1 MLERFRD
8 FWNGLLSPF
17 VSLLIKLGITPNQV
31 TVASTIGVV
40 TCALVFFPS
49 DHLAIATFSI
59 WACAFGDLV
68 DGQLAR
74 RTGKTSVFG
83 SFLDSTLDRIADAAI
98 FAGIAYYFMRDDA
111 RTTWLD
117 PSIYVG
123 LAIASIALGATVSY
137 ARSKAEGLGFTAQ
150 VGIAERADR
159 ITVVLV
165 GSGLSALFGW
175 AWAFEVA
182 LWFVAIGSFI
192 TVLMRMTTVY
202 KQATAAS
209 QP

>member
-17 VSLLIKLGITPNQV
+17 VTLLIKLHITPNQV
-31 TVASTIGVV
+31 TTASTIGVV

-74 RTGKTSVFG
+74 RTGQTSVWG
-83 SFLDSTLDRIADAAI
+83 QFLDSTMDRLADAAI
-98 FAGIAYYFMRDDA
+98 FAGITFYFLRDDA

-123 LAIASIALGATVSY
+123 VAVACIAFGATVSY

-159 ITVVLV
+159 LTIVLI
-165 GSGLSALFGW
+165 GSGVSALFGW
-175 AWAFEVA
+175 AWAFEIA
-182 LWFVAIGSFI
+182 LWFVAIGSAI
-192 TVLMRMTTVY
+192 TVLMRMATVY
-202 KQATAAS
+202 KQAKLAA
-209 QP
+209 